1 MAEAFVQKLVRN
13 SVTTPSTVAGYLTAT
28 TTTTFVG
35 MGGFG
40 LRVTTAIP
48 AEIIVDPD
56 DKIGFV
62 VMVSNSSTFN
72 DATLTL
78 SAGEGWQGASSKAFT
93 IGAAGSS
100 ANLMYFLGP
109 FESAKY
115 VRYDSTTITGGA
127 GTPHVTFTLTTGTGA
142 APLCDLVAFKL
153 PVVDYDT

>member
-1 MAEAFVQKLVRN
+1 MAEAFAQKLVRN
-13 SVTTPSTVAGYLTAT
+13 GVTTPSTVAGYLTAT
-28 TTTTFVG
+28 TTTDFVG

-48 AEIIVDPD
+48 AEIVVDPD

-62 VMVSNSSTFN
+62 VMVSNSSTFAT
-72 DATLTL
+72 ATLTL
-78 SAGEGWQGASSKAFT
+78 SAGQRWQGASKAFT

-115 VRYDSTTITGGA
+115 VRYDSTTITGGS

-142 APLCDLVAFKL
+142 APLCDIVAFKL
-153 PVVDYDT
+153 PTVEYDT